1 MATNSQTSRVNPLKL
16 NDVNDSVAG
25 GVLTSGTGTALT
37 LGQLGKTVE
46 FADANEIFYDSSVG
60 TLYPGKYQYVKT
72 YASSSASPARGLIA
86 FWYGD
91 PTNYVVTPDAQD
103 GEIAGIYINAL
114 TKGYYGYIQIE
125 GIASVKFDSSQSQA
139 TPAVKDLVVQ
149 KSTANTAD
157 ALIDSTTVTAGIA
170 KRVLG
175 IAYDA
180 PVANTISRVELFE
193 KFLNK

>member
-1 MATNSQTSRVNPLKL
+1 MATDSQSARVNQVKL
-16 NDVNDSVAG
+16 NDVNDSAAG
-25 GVLTSGTGTALT
+25 GVLTSGTGTAQT
-37 LGQLGKTVE
+37 PGQLGKTCE
-46 FADANEIFYDSSVG
+46 FADANEIFYDSAVG
-60 TLYPGKYQYVKT
+60 TLYPGKYQYVQT
-72 YASSSASPARGLIA
+72 RSGSSAAPARGLVA

-114 TKGYYGYIQIE
+114 SKGYFGWVQVE
-125 GIASVKFDSSQSQA
+125 GIASVRFDASQSQG

-157 ALIDSTTVTAGIA
+157 AIADGTTVTAGIA

-180 PVANTISRVELFE
+180 PVAGVISRVELFE

>member
-16 NDVNDSVAG
+16 NDVNETAAG
-25 GVLTSGTGTALT
+25 GVLTSGTGTAQAF
-37 LGQLGKTVE
+37 GQLGKTVE
-46 FADANEIFYDSSVG
+46 FADANEIFYDSTVG
-60 TLYPGKYQYVKT
+60 TLYPGKYQYVQT
-72 YASSSASPARGLIA
+72 DSESSDSPARGLIA
-86 FWYGD
+86 FWLGD
-91 PTNYVVTPDAQD
+91 PTDYVVTPDAQD

-114 TKGYYGYIQIE
+114 TKGNYGYIQIE
-125 GIASVKFDSSQSQA
+125 GIASVQFDASQSQG

-157 ALIDSTTVTAGIA
+157 AIADGTTVTAGIA

-180 PVANTISRVELFE
+180 PVANVISRVELYE

>member
-1 MATNSQTSRVNPLKL
+1 MATNSQAARVNQVKL
-16 NDVNDSVAG
+16 NDVNDSAAG
-25 GVLTSGTGTALT
+25 GVLTSGTGTAAA

-60 TLYPGKYQYVKT
+60 VLYPGKYQYVQT
-72 YASSSASPARGLIA
+72 RLASSASPARGLIA

-103 GEIAGIYINAL
+103 GELAGIYINSL
-114 TKGYYGYIQIE
+114 TKGYYGWIQIE
-125 GIASVKFDSSQSQA
+125 GVASVKFDASQSQG
-139 TPAVKDLVVQ
+139 TPATKDIVVQ
-149 KSTANTAD
+149 KSSANTAD
-157 ALIDSTTVTAGIA
+157 ALAGATTITAAILA
-170 KRVLG
+170 RVLG

-180 PVANTISRVELFE
+180 PVAGTVTRVELYE